1 MNFPFPLQ
9 TELTQIAL
17 SYTNEAFIAD
27 AVLPKVPVGSRSF
40 KWLKHTKE
48 ERFTIP
54 ETIVGRKGRPTEVEF
69 TATEQASTVSDYGL
83 DDVIPVEDVESAPP
97 GVNPIGKAVE
107 GIAELIMLDREKR
120 VADTIFA
127 AATYPVGNKVTLSGT
142 TQWSDYA
149 NSDPLSAMLAAMDG
163 MLVRPN
169 TLVLS
174 QAVWTKL
181 RQHPKLIAAL
191 YPAGGNAATGG
202 IFAGQQNLAQLLELD
217 SVIIGKGWHNTA
229 KPGQTA
235 SMARLWGKH
244 AAMLYINP
252 QAGPTNGITFG
263 FTASWG
269 TRVAGS
275 MPEPKV
281 GLRGGTRVRT
291 GETLKELIV
300 ASDVG
305 YFFENAIA

>member
-27 AVLPKVPVGSRSF
+27 QVLAKTPVGSRSF
-40 KWLKHTKE
+40 KYLNHNKA

-69 TATEQASTVSDYGL
+69 TATESTAAVLDYGL

-97 GVNPIGKAVE
+97 GINPIGKAVE
-107 GIAELIMLDREKR
+107 GIAELVMLDREKR
-120 VADTIFA
+120 VSDLVFA
-127 AATYPVGNKVTLSGT
+127 AATYPAGNKATLSGT
-142 TQWSDYA
+142 SQWSDYT

-163 MLVRPN
+163 MLIRPN

-174 QAVWTKL
+174 QSVWSKL
-181 RQHPKLIAAL
+181 RQHPKMIAAL
-191 YPAGGNAATGG
+191 YPSGGNASVGG
-202 IFAGQQNLAQLLELD
+202 IFAGQQNLAQLLEVD
-217 SVIIGKGWHNTA
+217 SVIIGRGWYNSA
-229 KPGQTA
+229 KPGQTPT
-235 SMARLWGKH
+235 MTRLWGKH
-244 AAMLYINP
+244 AAMLYLNP

-263 FTASWG
+263 FTATWG
-269 TRVAGS
+269 TRVAGQ

-291 GETLKELIV
+291 GETLKELVV